1 MRARRFG
8 ESLLFALLAALGA
21 VPWTLAI
28 GVAVGRGR
36 AEALYWLALA
46 VLHLVWIAPGWP
58 CKLRTSLLAAMAAV
72 VFAFL
77 SAPAG
82 VTAAI
87 LVAVGRSGFLYRA
100 KPARAV
106 VTEALFVGGGLAFAG
121 WLAGP
126 ALLDQAFSVWGFYLL
141 QSVFFLL
148 GGVAERREE
157 AQTDPFDDALRRAT
171 AVLEG

>member
-8 ESLLFALLAALGA
+8 QSLLFALLAALGSI
-21 VPWTLAI
+21 PWTLAT
-28 GVAVGRGR
+28 GSAVGRGR

-58 CKLRTSLLAAMAAV
+58 CKLRTGVLACGAAAALTV
-72 VFAFL
+72 VPAPAFL
-77 SAPAG
+77 G
-82 VTAAI
+82 AAI
-87 LVAVGRSGFLYRA
+87 LVAVGRSGLLYRA

-106 VTEALFVGGGLAFAG
+106 ATEALLVGGGLAFAG

-126 ALLDQAFSVWGFYLL
+126 SLLDQAFSVWGFYLL
-141 QSVFFLL
+141 QSLFFLL